1 MKSVYLWLL
10 LAFPFVLSAQRESV
24 SIQGMELSY
33 ALRSDSI
40 DITLSAPTRG
50 WVGIGFNKVN
60 SIVGSDLMLFH
71 IVENKSEVLDMFVLS
86 AGNPKPDVELGG
98 STTAVIKQALE
109 TGNRTVIDFSM
120 PLHSKDPYDFPLEPG
135 KDFWLILAYSTHDE
149 FDHHSRMRRHIQYRF
164 DKK

>member
-98 STTAVIKQALE
+98 STAAVIKQASE
-109 TGNRTVIDFSM
+109 KGNRTIIDFSI
-120 PLHSKDPYDFPLEPG
+120 PLRSKDPNDFPLEPG

>member
-60 SIVGSDLMLFH
+60 SIVGSDLILFH

-86 AGNPKPDVELGG
+86 AGNPKPDHELGG
-98 STTAVIKQALE
+98 STAAVIKQASE
-109 TGNRTVIDFSM
+109 KGNRTIIDFSI
-120 PLHSKDPYDFPLEPG
+120 PLRSKDPNDFPLEPG